1 MEQILTYAVFALG
14 AMGVWFLLD
23 LIIREKPFL
32 FRILIGCAVVFG
44 ACYLFSEVMA
54 MPGNLIFIG
63 LVSAVI
69 YYLSRR

>member
-14 AMGVWFLLD
+14 AMGVCFLLD

-32 FRILIGCAVVFG
+32 LRILIGCAVVFG
-44 ACYLFSEVMA
+44 VSYLLCGVMA
-54 MPGNLIFIG
+54 MPRDASFIG